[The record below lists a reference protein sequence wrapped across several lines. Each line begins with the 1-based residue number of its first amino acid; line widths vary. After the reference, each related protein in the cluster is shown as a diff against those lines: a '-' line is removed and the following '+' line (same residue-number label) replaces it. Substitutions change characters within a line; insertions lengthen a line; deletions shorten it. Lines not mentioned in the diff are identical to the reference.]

1 MRFTP
6 SSLGKQWPLGLQYP
20 HIIMGVTLFCAQMLP
35 IITQYADVLVKNLK
49 MKAEKDNTVTM
60 KE

>member
-1 MRFTP
+1 ML
-6 SSLGKQWPLGLQYP
+6 SLGKPWPLGLQYP
-20 HIIMGVTLFCAQMLP
+20 HLIMCVILFCAQMLP